1 MLDVVAENGERL
13 LSWRVWLTDHSL
25 PLPGGSRADYHKSWA
40 DPRNLRTAAKGEFDF
55 TRNAAE
61 DATTILAITGPGTV
75 FDEGASTPLKS
86 APTNAIVL
94 VEVRNSG
101 IHWMSPRDFDVRTM
115 PRTINDAEGRGIS
128 GETSLGFHV
137 AFADGEV
144 WRLSH
149 DTPFEKLS
157 RFFLAEDAKR
167 LNRDE
172 ILGEYRRSRWPAHN

>member
-1 MLDVVAENGERL
+1 
-13 LSWRVWLTDHSL
+13 LTDHSL
-25 PLPGGSRADYHKSWA
+25 PLPGDDRADYNKPWD
-40 DPRNLRTAAKGEFDF
+40 DPRNLRTVAKGQYDF
-55 TRNAAE
+55 TRNATQ
-61 DATTILAITGPGTV
+61 DSTTILAITGPGTV
-75 FDEGASTPLKS
+75 FGDGAPIPLKS
-86 APTNAIVL
+86 APHNGIVL

-115 PRTINDAEGRGIS
+115 PRTINDADGQGIS

-157 RFFLAEDAKR
+157 RFFLAEDAER
-167 LNRDE
+167 LSRDE
-172 ILGEYRRSRWPAHN
+172 VLGKYRRSRWPAQN

>member
-1 MLDVVAENGERL
+1 MLDVVAKNGERL

-25 PLPGGSRADYHKSWA
+25 PLPGDARAEYDKSWD
-40 DPRNLRTAAKGEFDF
+40 DPRNLHTAGKGVYDF
-55 TRNAAE
+55 TRSATD

-75 FDEGASTPLKS
+75 FGEGAPTPLKS
-86 APTNAIVL
+86 APANAIVL

-115 PRTINDAEGRGIS
+115 PRTINDADGRGIS

-157 RFFLAEDAKR
+157 EFFLADDAKR
-167 LNRDE
+167 QSRDDV
-172 ILGEYRRSRWPAHN
+172 LGGYRRSRWPVQK